1 MFSILAVVAVCL
13 GTVTFSPHL
22 ASASTLGSDRARANQ
37 LLKQINHI
45 SAKVDF
51 LGQKYDLSKIKLNK
65 ITNEIKNTK
74 AEVAAIKKSVS
85 KGRAQ
90 LEAEA
95 VFAYVT
101 NGAAAS
107 NNPLFSNSAA
117 KTGATNV
124 YNQLA
129 QGDVAATISGLK
141 NYRIELTQER
151 SILASEVGRA
161 AFLAR
166 AAAKSFHSANVYQ
179 ASLNHALAQVKGS
192 IATFI
197 AQAEAAAS
205 AKEVSS
211 FNAQSL
217 ADGITD
223 PPPDSKADI
232 AINEAMKFLGV
243 PYVWGG
249 ASMSGVDCSGLIML
263 AYDAAG
269 IDFPHYSGAMY
280 EDTMRVPLVDI
291 EPGDLLFYGYDG
303 DQHVAMYVGDGKM
316 IEAEM
321 TGTVVHIVP
330 VRLGYGFFGL
340 GRPRG

>member
-1 MFSILAVVAVCL
+1 VCL